1 MIYVIGTDII
11 NLERSWKSNFKK
23 LCEKVL
29 TENENKLLDDLP
41 QKMQTSFFA
50 KQWAMKESISK
61 AFGTGFRDV
70 VIPSNME
77 ILRNERGRPVLYPL
91 GPLRDLMENEQISAC
106 HLSVSDVEKH
116 VIAVATLESS
126 AKSST

>member
-1 MIYVIGTDII
+1 MIYGIGTDII
-11 NLERSWKSNFKK
+11 NLERSWTSNFKK

-50 KQWAMKESISK
+50 KQWAMKESICK

-70 VIPSNME
+70 VMPIWKFCVMKE
-77 ILRNERGRPVLYPL
+77 
-91 GPLRDLMENEQISAC
+91 A
-106 HLSVSDVEKH
+106 
-116 VIAVATLESS
+116 IAITWSQRQ
-126 AKSST
+126 